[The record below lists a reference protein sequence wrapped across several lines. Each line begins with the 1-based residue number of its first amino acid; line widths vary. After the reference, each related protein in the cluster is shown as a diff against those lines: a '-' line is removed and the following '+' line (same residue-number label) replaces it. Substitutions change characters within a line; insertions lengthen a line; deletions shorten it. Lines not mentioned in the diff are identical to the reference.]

1 MADDHAEGIMEHEP
15 PIAAR
20 QLTPPLAAT
29 RRPVLGAL
37 QGPFGAPRSVVT
49 ILAGLFFLLALAG
62 NLLIVVGSVPNAR
75 GLWLGGLATLLPTIV
90 YAALVLSLDRYER
103 EPWRNLLGAFAW
115 GAVIATLSSIVLSGI
130 ADGLLSIILG
140 PQTGDA
146 LTLTIGA
153 PLIEESVKGLALLG
167 LLLLYRDEFDG
178 VLDGLIYGA
187 LIGLG
192 FAMTENILYL
202 GQAYI
207 RGGLAGFGQLFIA
220 REIFGGLGHALYTG
234 TIGAAVGWAR
244 VRYGRGG
251 LRFFVPV
258 AGWALAVAQHSIW
271 NLAAATLTSS
281 AGASSPLLGVVAE
294 QTAFFITPG
303 LCILYLIAV
312 RSGRTES
319 RILQLQL
326 ADEVGTGVL
335 TPREYAILSSRRL
348 RHLALLGAFRR
359 GGLRRWTAQQQFFQA
374 AAELALCKHHES
386 QGEHLPAYGYCLPK
400 DDYRARLA
408 ALRSTLATTPTA

>member
-1 MADDHAEGIMEHEP
+1 MSGAHPEGMMEHEP
-15 PIAAR
+15 SVVAG
-20 QLTPPLAAT
+20 QLTSPRSVT
-29 RRPVLGAL
+29 RRAPSGAF
-37 QGPFGAPRSVVT
+37 QGPFGVPRAAIT
-49 ILAGLFFLLALAG
+49 ILAGLFFLLALAC
-62 NLLIVVGSVPNAR
+62 NLLIVIGSVPNAR
-75 GLWLGGLATLLPTIV
+75 GLWLGGLAALLPTLV
-90 YAALVLSLDRYER
+90 YAFLVLSLDRYER

-115 GAVIATLSSIVLSGI
+115 GAVIATLFSILLSGI
-130 ADGLLSIILG
+130 ANGVLTSALG
-140 PQTGDA
+140 VEAGGT

-153 PLIEESVKGLALLG
+153 PLIEESLKGLALLG

-207 RGGLAGFGQLFIA
+207 HSGLGGLGQLFIA

-244 VRYGRGG
+244 ARYGRGA
-251 LRFFVPV
+251 LRFIVPV
-258 AGWALAVAQHSIW
+258 IGWALAVAQHSLW
-271 NLAAATLTSS
+271 NLGATTLTSF
-281 AGASSPLLGVVAE
+281 GGPSSPLLGLVAV

-312 RSGRTES
+312 RSGRAES
-319 RILQLQL
+319 RILRTQLT
-326 ADEVGTGVL
+326 DEVSSGIL
-335 TPREYAILSSRRL
+335 TPREYAILSSGRL
-348 RHLALLGAFRR
+348 RHLALLGAIRR
-359 GGLRRWTAQQQFFQA
+359 GGLRRWTAQQQFFQV
-374 AAELALCKHHES
+374 AAELALCKHHGS
-386 QGEHLPAYGYCLPK
+386 QGEQLPPHGFCLPE

-408 ALRSTLATTPTA
+408 ALRAALAEGP